1 MSAVSSDWTR
11 MSISRLV
18 GRAAEQQASAGG
30 LLNGSDPTEYNT
42 HDPIRL
48 FIIQLGVI
56 MLMTQ
61 VLSLFLGRIRQP
73 KVIAEVLG
81 GIILGPTAMGRIPG
95 FTEHIFPEPSRPFLA
110 LVANIG
116 LVLFLFLVGL
126 EIDVAVIKR
135 NAKTSLTISTGGMI
149 LPFGLGAAVAIPVYN
164 NFIDPEAAS
173 FGHFLLFVGVAFS
186 ITAFP
191 VLCRI
196 LVALELLDTTVGI
209 VVLSAGVGNDVVGWT
224 LLALTVALVNASTG
238 LTALYVLLC
247 AVGWALF
254 ILYPVKRAM
263 VWLARWTGS
272 VESGP
277 SPLFMTVTILLVFG
291 SAFFTD
297 IIGVHAIFGGFLA
310 GLAIPHEGGL
320 AIALTEK
327 LEDMVSIIFL
337 PLYFTLSGLSTNLG
351 LLDNG
356 ITWGYTILI
365 CVTAYIGKFFGGA
378 LAARFAGFTTREA
391 ATIGT
396 LMSCKGLVELIVLNV
411 GLSAGILSTRVFS
424 MFVLEALVLTF
435 ATTPV
440 TLWLYPLKYRV
451 RATAIGGNFGHASDN
466 EIAHRPSNDGI
477 LNLAGKKKFLFVFDR
492 FESLPGAMMLSRLLQ
507 VQSAAPV
514 AEVQDTKVEIPGS
527 PGSSNIAELPA
538 EEPLS
543 PRGVTIDALRL
554 LELTERTSAIMRS
567 SEIDQLLTRDPLLTV
582 FRTFAELEDI
592 PVASSLS
599 VVSHEG
605 FATSVTE
612 HSVKNGDEMVVVSW
626 TPGTSQ
632 TTAHGQSV
640 APTPA
645 AQTVPNPF
653 DALFKTTGVNE
664 TAASSGIHSHF
675 LRGLFAK
682 SSVDVALFIDRR
694 LGGQSLGGTGGVQ
707 HLFLPFFGGPDD
719 RLALSFVA
727 QLCKHPLVSAT
738 VVRVRKTEPEDA
750 DIAIPEAAHV
760 ANAGQAEAVAAAM
773 KANNMTIHSTAGG
786 FPDTVYA
793 AADTQTRLASDTL
806 DDIIWTRCNN
816 ELGSSNVAF
825 KTISTP
831 TPLRSIVSLVHT
843 LGSKRRLIS
852 IVGRGKRL
860 AVESHKD
867 EMKEFGA
874 SGEMGKTAG
883 DVAAALFVSDIKGP
897 IVVLQ
902 AAYASRRDEHE

>member
-1 MSAVSSDWTR
+1 MSADPRTGHGCQFRGSSEELPNNR
-11 MSISRLV
+11 
-18 GRAAEQQASAGG
+18 QGG

-48 FIIQLGVI
+48 L
-56 MLMTQ
+56 LSS
-61 VLSLFLGRIRQP
+61 SLFARGHYAHDPGAVSVSRTNQTAKSHCRSTR
-73 KVIAEVLG
+73 G
-81 GIILGPTAMGRIPG
+81 NHTGSDGYGPYSWLYGT
-95 FTEHIFPEPSRPFLA
+95 HFPEPSRPFLA

-291 SAFFTD
+291 ARSLPISLVSHTISTLDYCANSD
-297 IIGVHAIFGGFLA
+297 LGVHAIFGGFLA

-327 LEDMVSIIFL
+327 LEDMVSIISSCRSTLPFLDFPLILACWTMASHGDTPFSSVL
-337 PLYFTLSGLSTNLG
+337 PLY
-351 LLDNG
+351 
-356 ITWGYTILI
+356 W
-365 CVTAYIGKFFGGA
+365 KFFGGA

-411 GLSAGILSTRVFS
+411 GLSAGILSTRVS
-424 MFVLEALVLTF
+424 
-435 ATTPV
+435 
-440 TLWLYPLKYRV
+440 RS
-451 RATAIGGNFGHASDN
+451 TAIGGNFGHASDN

-477 LNLAGKKKFLFVFDR
+477 LNLAGKKKFLFCR
-492 FESLPGAMMLSRLLQ
+492 TRGRSP
-507 VQSAAPV
+507 
-514 AEVQDTKVEIPGS
+514 DTKVEIPGS

-554 LELTERTSAIMRS
+554 LELTERTSAIM
-567 SEIDQLLTRDPLLTV
+567 L

-653 DALFKTTGVNE
+653 DTLFKTTGVNE

-675 LRGLFAK
+675 LRGLFVK
-682 SSVDVALFIDRR
+682 SSVDVALFIDRGP
-694 LGGQSLGGTGGVQ
+694 GGQSLGGTGGVQ

-843 LGSKRRLIS
+843 L
-852 IVGRGKRL
+852 VPQ
-860 AVESHKD
+860 D